1 MTDMTQRLAAVPAE
15 RRARFLARLKAQAE
29 RAAGAGPAPRG
40 NTGPAPLSH
49 AQRTLWF
56 LEHGAPDAPASHLPL
71 CTRLRGDLDVGALRA
86 ALAAVVARHEA
97 LRTAIVERGDVPV
110 QEVVPEVPVELPLV
124 EAPDGDPGQRLAA
137 ARALVAERIAAPFD
151 VGRAPLWRAALV
163 RVAPDD
169 HLFLFDAHPLV
180 CDAGSLGVLTAELAA
195 CYRSSREGGAPRLP
209 ELPVQYPDY
218 AVWQHDS
225 LDAGARDRLAAYWR
239 EALAGAEVLEFPTD
253 RPRGDTLTFAA
264 DRGAFPL
271 GHEGLARARELAREE
286 GVAPFDV
293 LAAAFFVLLHR
304 YSGLE
309 DLVIGTPDAGRR
321 PDAASS
327 LIGPFTGLTAL
338 RADVS
343 GDPGFRALVRRVA
356 RGTRDARAHGPLP
369 LDALVEAVDPGRDPS
384 RTPVFQIVF
393 GLGTAAAAPG
403 LSGLPGLVSSPET
416 VRAGTSP
423 FDMTWT
429 VVEPAS
435 PGADAVLEIRF
446 DTALFDGDGIA
457 RFARHYDGLLRTLTA
472 APDAPLSAADLL
484 SPADKEFLAE
494 VSRGPVRPIRETT
507 VVAEFEARVREAPDG
522 VAVVV
527 AGTETTYAELNARA
541 NRLAAL
547 LRERGGAGPGAR
559 IGLCLRRNVDLT
571 TAVLAVLKTGA
582 AYVPLD
588 PAHPPA
594 RVAEIAADAG
604 VGAVIAHAEVAGAV
618 SAVTAPVV
626 TLEEVRA
633 ELATM
638 PDGNPPLA
646 AGPGDVAYIIYTSGS
661 TGRPKGV
668 LLEHR
673 GVVNFID
680 STRELFELTPA
691 DRVLGFASM
700 TFDVSVFETFSALL
714 TGARLCLATE
724 DERLSIDRLQ
734 SLMERAG
741 VTVIDLPPTVM
752 PLLAPERF
760 TDLRIAFVGGEA
772 FSGEL
777 VNRWNPGRRLFNGYG
792 PTECTVTMIVEECPG
807 TWDTSPP
814 IGLPMTNHVAHVL
827 DRDLRQVP
835 IGVPGELV
843 IGGAGLARG
852 YLDRDELTAEKFVPD
867 PFGTAPGGRLYRTGD
882 LVKRLPDGRLVFL
895 GRIDQQVKIRGLRI
909 ELGEV
914 EAALAAFPG
923 IGPVRVQ
930 PWTDDAGDKH
940 LVGYVTGVGE
950 QQVAAVREHLGTLLP
965 SYMIPSYFVVLP
977 ELPLTS
983 SGKVDWRRLP
993 APDPRAAG
1001 DGSGDEPRSAT
1012 ERVLLREVL
1021 APLLRNDRLG
1031 VHDDF
1036 FLAGGNS
1043 LQAAQLMSALRRRFG
1058 VEIALGDFFV
1068 SPTVAHLAATVD
1080 AARAARPG
1088 GGEPLGTLDRLLA
1101 DGPGASA
1108 AGTSAAET
1116 SAAVAADAGRAPVP
1130 MRGPEPARLVL
1141 LHPSGGELFCYI
1153 PLVRAL
1159 REGVGVAGFA
1169 ADLRDA
1175 AVPPE
1180 ESMAATAARIARAL
1194 AAAGLPESSCLAGW
1208 SYGGVL
1214 AFEVARQ
1221 LERDTGA
1228 RPPVVLIDASYGEDV
1243 EPLDERTVRRRFV
1256 HDVARLAG
1264 QDGPS
1269 VRAVLDETAAEVLDL
1284 RKTLT
1289 SLDVELDL
1297 TDEELD
1303 RRLTVFR
1310 SCALA
1315 LQAYRPPSPYGG
1327 PVTVLATSP
1336 RDAVEAE
1343 WRAVCTG
1350 PFRAADLPGDHYTLF
1365 TEPALS
1371 RVVAAI
1377 EETLAP

>member
-1 MTDMTQRLAAVPAE
+1 MTDMTQRLAALPAE
-15 RRARFLARLKAQAE
+15 RRARFLARLKAQAKS
-29 RAAGAGPAPRG
+29 AAEQGPTPRG

-49 AQRTLWF
+49 AQGTLWF
-56 LEHGAPDAPASHLPL
+56 LDRSAPDGLSSHLPL
-71 CTRLRGDLDVGALRA
+71 CTRLRGDLDVAALRE

-97 LRTAIVERGDVPV
+97 LRTAIVEREGGPV
-110 QEVVPEVPVELPLV
+110 QEVRPEVPVELPLV
-124 EAPDGDPGQRLAA
+124 EAAGDGPGQRLAA
-137 ARALVAERIAAPFD
+137 ARALVAERIAEPFD
-151 VGRAPLWRAALV
+151 VGRAPLWRAVLV

-180 CDAGSLGVLTAELAA
+180 CDAGSLEVLTGELAEL
-195 CYRSSREGGAPRLP
+195 YRSSRAGGAPRLP
-209 ELPVQYPDY
+209 DLPVQFPDY
-218 AVWQHDS
+218 AVWQRAS
-225 LDAGARDRLAAYWR
+225 LDAGERDRLAAYWR
-239 EALAGAEVLEFPTD
+239 DALAGAEVLEFPTD

-264 DRGAFPL
+264 DTGGFPL

-286 GVAPFDV
+286 GATPFDV
-293 LAAAFFVLLHR
+293 LVAAFFTLLHR
-304 YSGLE
+304 YSGLD

-321 PDAASS
+321 PDALSS
-327 LIGPFTGLTAL
+327 VIGPFTGLTVL
-338 RADVS
+338 RGDVS
-343 GDPGFRALVRRVA
+343 GDPSFRTLVRRVA
-356 RGTRDARAHGPLP
+356 RVARDAHAHGRLP
-369 LDALVEAVDPGRDPS
+369 FDTLVDAAAPARDPS
-384 RTPVFQIVF
+384 RAPLLQIVF
-393 GLGTAAAAPG
+393 GLRDAVAAP
-403 LSGLPGLVSSPET
+403 GLPGLVSSPEP

-423 FDMTWT
+423 YDMSWS
-429 VVEPAS
+429 VVEPAV
-435 PGADAVLEIRF
+435 PGADAELVVDF
-446 DTALFDGDGIA
+446 DTALFDGDSIG

-484 SPADKEFLAE
+484 GPADKEFLAE
-494 VSRGPVRPIRETT
+494 VGRGPVRPIRETT
-507 VVAEFEARVREAPDG
+507 VVAEFEARVREAPDR

-547 LRERGGAGPGAR
+547 LRGRGAGPGAR

-588 PAHPPA
+588 PTHPPA

-604 VGAVIAHAEVAGAV
+604 VSAVIAHAEVGGAV
-618 SAVTAPVV
+618 SAVAAPVV
-626 TLEEVRA
+626 TLDEVRT
-633 ELATM
+633 ELAAL

-646 AGPGDVAYIIYTSGS
+646 AEPGDVAYIIYTSGS

-680 STRELFELTPA
+680 STRELFDLTPA

-741 VTVIDLPPTVM
+741 ITVIDLPPTVM
-752 PLLAPERF
+752 PLLAPEKF
-760 TDLRIAFVGGEA
+760 TELRIAFVGGEA

-807 TWDTSPP
+807 TWEASPP
-814 IGLPMTNHVAHVL
+814 IGLPMANHVAHVL
-827 DRDLRQVP
+827 DRDLRPVP
-835 IGVPGELV
+835 VGVPGELV

-895 GRIDQQVKIRGLRI
+895 GRLDQQVKIRGLRI

-914 EAALAAFPG
+914 ESALAAFPG

-930 PWTDDAGDKH
+930 PWTDDGGDRH
-940 LVGYVTGVGE
+940 LVGYVTGVTEQRIGE
-950 QQVAAVREHLGTLLP
+950 VREHLGTLLP
-965 SYMIPSYFVVLP
+965 SYMIPSYFVVLA

-993 APDPRAAG
+993 APDPKTAG
-1001 DGSGDEPRSAT
+1001 DGSGDEPRTAT

-1036 FLAGGNS
+1036 FQAGGNS
-1043 LQAAQLMSALRRRFG
+1043 LQAAQLMSAIQRRFG

-1080 AARAARPG
+1080 TVRAARL
-1088 GGEPLGTLDRLLA
+1088 GEGAALGTLERLLA
-1101 DGPGASA
+1101 DEPHTSATDASAPGASA
-1108 AGTSAAET
+1108 D
-1116 SAAVAADAGRAPVP
+1116 VPADADRAPVR
-1130 MRGPEPARLVL
+1130 MRGPEPARVVL

-1169 ADLRDA
+1169 ADPRDT
-1175 AVPPE
+1175 AVAPE
-1180 ESMAATAARIARAL
+1180 ESMTATATRIARAL
-1194 AAAGLPESSCLAGW
+1194 TAAGPPESYCLAGW

-1228 RPPVVLIDASYGEDV
+1228 RPPVVLIDASYEEDV

-1264 QDGPS
+1264 QDGPA
-1269 VRAVLDETAAEVLDL
+1269 VRAVLDDPVAEPLDL

-1297 TDEELD
+1297 GDDELD
-1303 RRLTVFR
+1303 RRFTVFR
-1310 SCALA
+1310 ACALA
-1315 LQAYRPPSPYGG
+1315 QQAYRPPSAYGG

-1350 PFRAADLPGDHYTLF
+1350 PFRADDLPGDHYTLF
-1365 TEPALS
+1365 TQPALS

-1377 EETLAP
+1377 EETLAF